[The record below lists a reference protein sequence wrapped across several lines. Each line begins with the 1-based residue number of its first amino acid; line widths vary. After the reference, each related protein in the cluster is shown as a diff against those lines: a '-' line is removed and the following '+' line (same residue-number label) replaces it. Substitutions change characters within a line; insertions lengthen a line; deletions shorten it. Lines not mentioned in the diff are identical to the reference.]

1 MFRLVVQPNLAI
13 FAPVIETRV
22 SQCLV
27 WLAQRFFNLCKQQQD
42 TYYNKVREG

>member
-22 SQCLV
+22 SKV

-42 TYYNKVREG
+42 TYNNKVREG

>member
-1 MFRLVVQPNLAI
+1 MYVSLGGSAKFSY

-27 WLAQRFFNLCKQQQD
+27 WFAQRFFNLCKQQQD
-42 TYYNKVREG
+42 TYL

>member
-13 FAPVIETRV
+13 FAPVIETRG
-22 SQCLV
+22 SKV